1 MIRKGTAGAR
11 GSYSPCTC
19 QRGEHVSLARN
30 VNTRRGP
37 YPRKG
42 RGGLAEVKMVR
53 SWGSP
58 RPPGDLR
65 CSDTQRRS
73 ATMCGAESPQ
83 SSTACH
89 GERPMHRRAAAQ
101 RRNRRGDS
109 APPRAAP
116 HLERQ
121 QPHVLPRPGEPPRR
135 RRRLRRRRV
144 VRAQGREPR
153 QSRLKRR
160 ERAAQARRARA
171 RLAVERGH
179 AADHQRVEQAWHVAQ
194 QVPAPR
200 PQAANP
206 DKQPCIAGEPVERID
221 SQRAVSFQRESG
233 RRQWTRFAD
242 KNAQAAG
249 PPPTGSAPAAARRPR
264 ARRPAPGAGRASRP
278 AAPARRPA
286 PGPPACT
293 AALSGAAPPP
303 VAPPPHTHT
312 QPPRPF
318 SLGESPA
325 NLLNQLRC

>member
-1 MIRKGTAGAR
+1 MA
-11 GSYSPCTC
+11 
-19 QRGEHVSLARN
+19 
-30 VNTRRGP
+30 
-37 YPRKG
+37 
-42 RGGLAEVKMVR
+42 R

-179 AADHQRVEQAWHVAQ
+179 AAHHQRVEQARHVAK

-221 SQRAVSFQRESG
+221 NARFPFNEKVGGGSGLDSPTKTPRPRGRHPPAVRRRQRGGREPVDPRQVLGERRGPPLRLAALRRGHQRAPQ
-233 RRQWTRFAD
+233 
-242 KNAQAAG
+242 
-249 PPPTGSAPAAARRPR
+249 
-264 ARRPAPGAGRASRP
+264 
-278 AAPARRPA
+278 
-286 PGPPACT
+286 
-293 AALSGAAPPP
+293 
-303 VAPPPHTHT
+303 H
-312 QPPRPF
+312 
-318 SLGESPA
+318 
-325 NLLNQLRC
+325 